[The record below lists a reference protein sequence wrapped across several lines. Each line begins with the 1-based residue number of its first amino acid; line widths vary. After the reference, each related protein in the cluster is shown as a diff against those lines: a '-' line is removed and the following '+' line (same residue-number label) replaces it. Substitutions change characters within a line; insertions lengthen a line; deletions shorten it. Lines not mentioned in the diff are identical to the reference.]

1 MKKNCSPILIAEER
15 VAVTHCTV
23 KIIHLAV
30 FPKKFKR
37 KCLNSAEKKWKGIS
51 ALNFRHFEF
60 WNKGFFSVFIL
71 NYGILLHLIPAK
83 EFTQS
88 EFDKKKM
95 KKSLPFRKTQIYC
108 RKKNHIPPK
117 RFPWLA
123 MWPGLLF
130 SEAVLMNF
138 QIRDY
143 LLF

>member
-1 MKKNCSPILIAEER
+1 MKKTCSPILIAEER

-51 ALNFRHFEF
+51 ALNSRHFEF

-71 NYGILLHLIPAK
+71 NYGILLHPIPAK

-88 EFDKKKM
+88 EFDKKKW
-95 KKSLPFRKTQIYC
+95 KKACPFEKLKFIVE
-108 RKKNHIPPK
+108 K
-117 RFPWLA
+117 RTIFHQNA
-123 MWPGLLF
+123 FHDWPCDLGYYFLKLSWWIF
-130 SEAVLMNF
+130 K
-138 QIRDY
+138 
-143 LLF
+143 